1 MTGRARFAWG
11 LAAATW
17 LFAAAQVTLAVA
29 ADGVALLSR
38 ETLSKGFP
46 LLTIASVTGAV
57 IGALIVTRQPRN
69 RIGWLLCIGQLGTIA
84 GLVFAVYGRYTFD
97 GRLAGSRETAQLAI
111 WLGHVLGGSLAIG
124 LVTLLLLLVPDGRL
138 PSRRW
143 RAAVAA
149 VVAGVAAGVL
159 AIVVTPVSLMTT
171 GKQDNLPTRTIV
183 LSNVGAALLLIGLVS
198 AAVALPRRLRRA
210 GGEQRQQLRWVALS
224 ASLLVVGILFQI
236 GVFAA
241 GVDLQEAWYTDI
253 PLFLA
258 YLGVQIATGF
268 AVLRYRLYDVDVIL
282 SRALLFG
289 ALLGFVTAGYVAVV
303 VFLGAFVGR
312 RVGETFWASLLAT
325 ALVALAFQP
334 LRRRVSRWAD
344 RVAYGERAAPYEA
357 LGSFTRE
364 LESSLSTAE
373 LLPRVAEAA
382 ARTVGASA
390 SVVTLAVPGGEDVRV
405 VWPLA
410 YDAAPPPAEGAR
422 RVTHAGEDL
431 GTIAVAMPPGR
442 SLRKADVRL
451 LDDLAVQAAVPFVNA
466 RLHAALEQRSR
477 QLADDAAAIE
487 ASRRRLVLAGDAE
500 RRRLARSLNRE
511 VLPYLD
517 LRPVALDDL
526 PALSESVGSALDA
539 LRRISKGVYPPV
551 LARKGLLSALRAH
564 LASAGHSLEVDGTA
578 EGRRFDGRVEAA
590 AYFCC
595 VEAVCDL
602 SAPAAVRL
610 VVPGDTLQLSVEGV
624 RAVGRELEADLQ
636 LVSDRLAAVGGK
648 IAVSSNDS
656 DVRVAASIALTQGA
670 DEEDG
675 TPEEPVLARAH
686 SVASRS
692 GSNADLAT

>member
-1 MTGRARFAWG
+1 MTRRARIAWVMAAVTWA
-11 LAAATW
+11 AAAT
-17 LFAAAQVTLAVA
+17 QVVVAVA
-29 ADGVALLSR
+29 ADGIGLFSAA
-38 ETLSKGFP
+38 TLYEGFP
-46 LLTIASVTGAV
+46 IVTLAAITGATV
-57 IGALIVTRQPRN
+57 GALIVARQPGN
-69 RIGWLLCIGQLGTIA
+69 RIGWLLCVGQLLTLV
-84 GLVFAVYGRYTFD
+84 GLAVADYGRYAFD
-97 GRLAGSRETAQLAI
+97 GRLPGSRETAQLAMYC
-111 WLGHVLGGSLAIG
+111 GHLLGGALAIS

-138 PSRRW
+138 LSRRW
-143 RAAVAA
+143 RPAAAA
-149 VVAGVAAGVL
+149 VVIAPVVNAVAVL
-159 AIVVTPVSLMTT
+159 VTPVSAMTT
-171 GKQDNLPTRTIV
+171 ASDPDVPARTVV
-183 LSNVGAALLLIGLVS
+183 LGTAAFGFLFVGVLA
-198 AAVALPRRLRRA
+198 AAVALPLRMRRA
-210 GGEQRQQLRWVALS
+210 RGEQRQQLRWIALS
-224 ASLLVVGILFQI
+224 AGMLVG
-236 GVFAA
+236 GVVVNGFAGLTAA
-241 GVDLQEAWYTDI
+241 GSERHWYLMV
-253 PLFLA
+253 PLFLG
-258 YLGVQIATGF
+258 YLSVPVATGF
-268 AVLRYRLYDVDVIL
+268 AVLRYRLYDVDIIL
-282 SRALLFG
+282 SRALLLL
-289 ALLGFVTAGYVAVV
+289 ALLAFVTAGYVAVV
-303 VFLGAFVGR
+303 VVIGAFLGRQAGAAF
-312 RVGETFWASLLAT
+312 WPSLLAT
-325 ALVALAFQP
+325 ALVALGFQP

-405 VWPLA
+405 VWPVA
-410 YDAAPPPAEGAR
+410 YDAAPPAAEGAR
-422 RVTHAGEDL
+422 RVTHAGGDL

-517 LRPVALDDL
+517 LRPVSLDDL
-526 PALSESVGSALDA
+526 PALTDSVGSALDA
-539 LRRISKGVYPPV
+539 LRRISKGVFPPV
-551 LARKGLLSALRAH
+551 LARKGLVSALRAH
-564 LASAGHSLEVDGTA
+564 LGSAGHSLEVDGTA

-610 VVPGDTLQLSVEGV
+610 VVRGDTLQLSVEGV

-636 LVSDRLAAVGGK
+636 LVSDRLAAVRGEV
-648 IAVSSNDS
+648 AVSSNDS
-656 DVRVAASIALTQGA
+656 DVRVVATIALTQDA

-686 SVASRS
+686 SLSSRS